1 MISPGLITDREVVT
15 SFDDNTAFR
24 WGVHYQ
30 GPQYLPLFARWFDEL
45 WASIPDSYLIYS
57 RNGFN
62 QSAIDGRNVW
72 IVSSWNELTY
82 WGFAAK

>member
-15 SFDDNTAFR
+15 SFDDNTALR

-62 QSAIDGRNVW
+62 QSAIDR
-72 IVSSWNELTY
+72 IKTELEAVESAQRQT
-82 WGFAAK
+82 A